1 MMNDDE
7 RVMSRLLA
15 WCPECQAALKIK
27 FSYPFRTNTM
37 RIEALCDYYSRDD
50 RTGEVWRCNWDGI
63 YMELKE

>member
-7 RVMSRLLA
+7 RVISRLLA
-15 WCPECQAALKIK
+15 WCPECQAKLKVKI
-27 FSYPFRTNTM
+27 SYPFRNRIM
-37 RIEALCDYYSRDD
+37 RIDVDCNYYSIDE